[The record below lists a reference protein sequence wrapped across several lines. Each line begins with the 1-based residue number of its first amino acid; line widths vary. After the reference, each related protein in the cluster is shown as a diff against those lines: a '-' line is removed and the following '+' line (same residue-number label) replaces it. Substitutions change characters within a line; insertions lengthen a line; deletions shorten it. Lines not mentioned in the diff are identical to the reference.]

1 MSNVNNNTPKLTK
14 MPSNAMIRKDH
25 LSLVNFINS
34 YYIYRDIKRCAGV
47 RKILIIGPGQGL
59 DTEILKCK
67 GFDNAFSPDVLGNI
81 HRLDMFE
88 DKQFDLIVAPHVFL
102 IYLIIFTNRME
113 LLLNIVKDS
122 TFRKWG

>member
-1 MSNVNNNTPKLTK
+1 M
-14 MPSNAMIRKDH
+14 
-25 LSLVNFINS
+25 
-34 YYIYRDIKRCAGV
+34 
-47 RKILIIGPGQGL
+47 LIIGPGQGL

-67 GFDNAFSPDVLGNI
+67 GFDVTTLDIDDAFSPDVLGSI
-81 HRLDMFE
+81 HKLDMFE